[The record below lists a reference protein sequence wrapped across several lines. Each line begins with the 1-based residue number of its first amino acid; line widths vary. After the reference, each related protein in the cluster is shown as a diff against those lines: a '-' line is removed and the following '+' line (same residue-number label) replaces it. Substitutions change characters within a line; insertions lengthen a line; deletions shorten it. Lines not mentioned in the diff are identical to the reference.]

1 MTIQVIKPSNIKPV
15 KAPLVFL
22 FFVFNE

>member
-1 MTIQVIKPSNIKPV
+1 MKF

-22 FFVFNE
+22 IK